1 MNYPLISEYLEAIKS
16 AEDNFAELSYLRPV
30 LGNDGMPVMSVGN
43 FAVVFKMKDEQSGDS
58 YALKCFTKE
67 QEGREEAYREI
78 AKELENVSSPYLVS
92 VRYLEK
98 ELFVDTAQTEE
109 TEFPVLLMDWVE
121 GKTLDKYIREN
132 LDNKYVLE
140 MLAYRFSQLA
150 QWLIPQSFAHGDLK
164 PDNILVR
171 EDGTLVLVDYDGMY
185 VPAMKGQKARE
196 LGTPDFRHPQRT
208 IDDFDNQIDN
218 FSIISI
224 LFSLKAIS
232 DDPQLLKEYGATDR
246 MLLSENDYKDL
257 YNCAI
262 IKHLYPSTDV
272 VLNKICAIFTLILYD
287 YKFCLSPR
295 LIPTW
300 EVSTECLFCFF
311 KLGELYQKGTEVRQ
325 NVNLSTKYFKIAAEL
340 GHMEAQYK
348 LGVCYAN
355 GSGIELDD
363 IKALY
368 WFEKAANQGYI
379 RALYNIGYIYK
390 RMNNS
395 NAEFIFRDVVEKAK
409 LLLER
414 HDSDSDASAILG
426 ICLLQG
432 YGLVEDEKEA
442 FIYLKQAAEK
452 GNSNAQANLGY
463 CYYWGKGIGVDK
475 SEAIKWFRMSSNQGN
490 AKGESMLGQ
499 CYMNADGI
507 EGNKLLGIDLLKKS
521 ANQGHAP
528 SYNTLGC
535 CYFLGNGVDQ
545 DYGKAF
551 CMFKKAAE
559 RDYPMGMYN
568 LGLCFEKGLGTI
580 SNRDQA
586 RFWYE
591 KAASNENQK
600 AQDALERFATEDL
613 PF

>member
-1 MNYPLISEYLEAIKS
+1 MNYPLISEYVEAIKS

-78 AKELENVSSPYLVS
+78 AKELENVTSPYLVS

-98 ELFVDTAQTEE
+98 ELFVDTAQTED

-185 VPAMKGQKARE
+185 VPAMKGEKARE

-246 MLLSENDYKDL
+246 MLLSEKDYKDL

-287 YKFCLSPR
+287 YKLCLSPKQ
-295 LIPTW
+295 IPTW
-300 EVSTECLFCFF
+300 EISTECLSCFF
-311 KLGELYQKGTEVRQ
+311 ELGELYQKGTEVRQ
-325 NVNLSTKYFKIAAEL
+325 DVILSAKFFKIAAEL

-379 RALYNIGYIYK
+379 KALYNIGFIYK

-395 NAEFIFRDVVEKAK
+395 NAEFIFRDVVKKAK
-409 LLLER
+409 LILDRQE
-414 HDSDSDASAILG
+414 SDSDASAVLG

-432 YGLVEDEKEA
+432 YGVIKDEKEA
-442 FIYLKQAAEK
+442 VIYLSQAAEK
-452 GNSNAQANLGY
+452 GNSNAQAFLGY
-463 CYYWGKGIGVDK
+463 CYYCGIGVDVDK
-475 SEAIKWFRMSSNQGN
+475 SKATKWFKMSSKQGN
-490 AKGESMLGQ
+490 ARGEHMLGQ
-499 CYMNADGI
+499 CYLNADGI
-507 EGNKLLGIDLLKKS
+507 EENKTLGIELLNNS

-528 SYNTLGC
+528 SFNTLGC
-535 CYFLGNGVDQ
+535 CYFNGNGVPK
-545 DYGKAF
+545 DYGMGF
-551 CMFKKAAE
+551 FMFEKSAE
-559 RDYPMGMYN
+559 RYYPTGMYN
-568 LGLCFEKGLGTI
+568 LGLCFESGTGTI
-580 SNRDQA
+580 ANRETA
-586 RFWYE
+586 RDWYE
-591 KAASNENQK
+591 KAVKRGNKS
-600 AQDALERFATEDL
+600 AQAALERFATEDL

>member
-1 MNYPLISEYLEAIKS
+1 MNYPLISEYVEAIKS

-98 ELFVDTAQTEE
+98 ELFVDTAQTED

-140 MLAYRFSQLA
+140 MLAYRFRQLA

-185 VPAMKGQKARE
+185 VPAMKGQKACE
-196 LGTPDFRHPQRT
+196 LGTPNFRHPQRT

-218 FSIISI
+218 FPIISI
-224 LFSLKAIS
+224 SFSLKAIS
-232 DDPQLLKEYGATDR
+232 DDPQLLKEYSVADR
-246 MLLSENDYKDL
+246 MLLSEKDYKDL
-257 YNCAI
+257 YNSSI
-262 IKHLYPSTDV
+262 IKQLYPSTDV

-287 YKFCLSPR
+287 YKFCLSPW

-300 EVSTECLFCFF
+300 EVSTECLSCFF
-311 KLGELYQKGTEVRQ
+311 ELGELYQKGTEVRQ
-325 NVNLSTKYFKIAAEL
+325 NVYLSTKYFKIAAEL
-340 GHMEAQYK
+340 GHVEAQYK

-363 IKALY
+363 IKSLY
-368 WFEKAANQGYI
+368 WLEKAANQGYI
-379 RALYNIGYIYK
+379 RALYNIGCIYK

-409 LLLER
+409 ILLNGQE
-414 HDSDSDASAILG
+414 SDSDASAILG

-432 YGLVEDEKEA
+432 YGLVKDEKEA
-442 FIYLKQAAEK
+442 FIYLKQAADK
-452 GNSNAQANLGY
+452 GNSNAQVNLGY

-521 ANQGHAP
+521 ANQGYAP
-528 SYNTLGC
+528 SFNTLGC
-535 CYFLGNGVDQ
+535 CYINGDGVAQ
-545 DYGKAF
+545 DYGMGF
-551 CMFKKAAE
+551 SMFEKSAE
-559 RDYPMGMYN
+559 RDYPVGMYN
-568 LGLCFEKGLGTI
+568 IGYCYENGFGAI
-580 SNRDQA
+580 ANRDMA

-591 KAASNENQK
+591 KAAKKGVKS
-600 AQDALERFATEDL
+600 AQVALERFATEDL